1 MDKRKG
7 TASAC
12 VKGSAVASANGEAL
26 PAEAWKKYIAAS
38 YIPYFPKMNLQE
50 RLVLFVKVVV
60 LAPIALATTVG
71 VIAVGKG
78 ETLWNHIAEFGHKPN
93 RDKQSESLVQKAL
106 NIAAVPPFTPA
117 VTIGAATGFSL
128 FDD

>member
-12 VKGSAVASANGEAL
+12 VIGSAVASANGEAL
-26 PAEAWKKYIAAS
+26 PAEAWKKHIAAS

-50 RLVLFVKVVV
+50 RLVLLAKVVV
-60 LAPIALATTVG
+60 LTPIALATAVG
-71 VIAVGKG
+71 VLVIGRG
-78 ETLWNHIAEFGHKPN
+78 STLCNRFARFWHNPN
-93 RDKQSESLVQKAL
+93 SGRQSESLVQKAL

-117 VTIGAATGFSL
+117 VTIGAAIGFSL